1 MKVALERVARSRPK
15 AMGFKSIVS
24 AVPPQRVKC
33 KIVEKLVAAKRLARS
48 RLTVFETG
56 SSAIPNK
63 PRRE

>member
-1 MKVALERVARSRPK
+1 
-15 AMGFKSIVS
+15 MGFKSIVS